1 MTQIFFSGNNI
12 NNMCKSIKT
21 ELCIINEWFSVN
33 KPSVNLEKTHFILFA
48 NCKSVKNPVIKIN
61 DNVIER
67 VKVTKLLRI
76 YINENLSWMDHI
88 LVTSDQ
94 KVLQY
99 FTVLAVSLI
108 WMLSGIY
115 IVH

>member
-1 MTQIFFSGNNI
+1 
-12 NNMCKSIKT
+12 MCKSISR
-21 ELCIINEWFSVN
+21 ELGIVNEWSCVDKLSLNF
-33 KPSVNLEKTHFILFA
+33 EKTHSILST
-48 NCKSVKNPVIKIN
+48 NCKSVKNPVKNIN
-61 DNVIER
+61 NNVIER
-67 VKVTKLLRI
+67 VKVTQNFGI

-88 LVTSDQ
+88 LATSYQ

-108 WMLSGIY
+108 WTLSAIY